1 MQSSLKV
8 AAKHA
13 TQWHPMQLEWYWVHL
28 CKQET
33 YFVVVKFHR
42 LHWVGGWGCS
52 FGVFR
57 RCSASAL
64 SLNDLQ
70 VCSNWVTPQWGDG
83 CLVSHHSRSL
93 AGGGLWKGFYQA
105 QWLQYERHSLM
116 CGDSFRAEYVCTEH
130 SYSIWAKSVHR
141 DTHCQCVQCWYY
153 SKSKEVSVH
162 IHFSESYSSG
172 ACKPGCLW

>member
-1 MQSSLKV
+1 
-8 AAKHA
+8 
-13 TQWHPMQLEWYWVHL
+13 MQLECYWVHL

-70 VCSNWVTPQWGDG
+70 VCCNWVTLQWGDG

-116 CGDSFRAEYVCTEH
+116 CGDSFRAEYVCTAH

-141 DTHCQCVQCWYY
+141 DTHCQCVQCCYQVLINESW
-153 SKSKEVSVH
+153 KLLRWCMQTWMLVVRRHLCKRH
-162 IHFSESYSSG
+162 I
-172 ACKPGCLW
+172 